1 MLTLKDIS
9 YAFAT
14 TDYPLCVSTE
24 AGVILPAN
32 TQPQIW
38 RCLIPQSFRCMVG
51 LPGDKSVGTFTGLF
65 NGKSDRGHGVDRKRD
80 SILDRI
86 AASGFGELVEQQRV
100 ASKLSIEY
108 SLQQAQPKKQ
118 RVLSGSDVD
127 ASSSESL
134 KGSGR
139 QKALFDSYANAMR
152 ILIFPKMGTDDFSQ
166 MFVKDAEAF
175 LQLNLL
181 AEAQALIV
189 SVAIA
194 SGSELERKRRFFDA
208 LPKTYES
215 QFGMPH
221 DEHNVYQRTCQN
233 SFTER
238 LPEDIIHYLDNR
250 TKRCLDSLER
260 SEVRWGSCLWD
271 EELRV
276 TNCCESLLAFFIS
289 DKGESHLDVLE
300 DALSYVEAAKT
311 GQGIRSEFL
320 GREYTTS
327 TAMYLWYSS
336 IAGRGDEE
344 EALASKFWI
353 ARTKHGWGPYAA
365 GGESVAMNIG
375 CTYWALRSLAY
386 YPGVAGTETRYA
398 LIERLLA
405 MSDSGRFSSSASR
418 SDEARMYATSM
429 MFVLYCNLP
438 PGRRA
443 KIESRY
449 DWKSALKFISENF
462 DQPGYD
468 MELEWIDAYG
478 GTRGNKI
485 DGFSCTHAS
494 IGFAFEAMG
503 LAMSLGLIES
513 KAWPSLLNR
522 VIAVCEL
529 HFLTI
534 DGNLYW
540 QASRIPFL
548 MKSRGIHTS
557 PTAQIVL
564 GMNALS
570 SLIKK
575 LD

>member
-1 MLTLKDIS
+1 M
-9 YAFAT
+9 
-14 TDYPLCVSTE
+14 
-24 AGVILPAN
+24 
-32 TQPQIW
+32 
-38 RCLIPQSFRCMVG
+38 G
-51 LPGDKSVGTFTGLF
+51 LPGDKSVETFTGLF
-65 NGKSDRGHGVDRKRD
+65 NGKSDRGHGADRKRD
-80 SILDRI
+80 NILDRI

-100 ASKLSIEY
+100 ASKLSIVY
-108 SLQQAQPKKQ
+108 SLQQAQPKRQ
-118 RVLSGSDVD
+118 RASSDGDVD
-127 ASSSESL
+127 APSSEPL
-134 KGSGR
+134 KESGR
-139 QKALFDSYANAMR
+139 QKALFDDYANAMR
-152 ILIFPKMGTDDFSQ
+152 ILIFPKMEEDELSR
-166 MFVKDAEAF
+166 MFIKDAEAF

-189 SVAIA
+189 SEAIA
-194 SGSELERKRRFFDA
+194 SGSELERKKRFFDA

-215 QFGMPH
+215 QFGILP
-221 DEHNVYQRTCQN
+221 DEHNVYQRTWQN
-233 SFTER
+233 SFTEH
-238 LPEDIIHYLDNR
+238 LPEDIIQYLDSR
-250 TKRCLDSLER
+250 MKRCLDSLER
-260 SEVRWGSCLWD
+260 SEVRWGLCLWD
-271 EELRV
+271 EELRIV
-276 TNCCESLLAFFIS
+276 NCCEPLLAFFVS
-289 DKGESHLDVLE
+289 GKGESHFDVLE

-311 GQGIRSEFL
+311 GQGICAEFL
-320 GREYTTS
+320 GREFTTS

-336 IAGRGDEE
+336 IAGRGIE
-344 EALASKFWI
+344 EATLASKFWS
-353 ARTKHGWGPYAA
+353 ARTKHGWGAYAA
-365 GGESVAMNIG
+365 GGGESVAVNIG

-386 YPGVAGTETRYA
+386 YPGVAGAETRYA

-405 MSDSGRFSSSASR
+405 MSDNGRFSSSVSR
-418 SDEARMYATSM
+418 SDQARMYATSM
-429 MFVLYCNLP
+429 MFILYCNPP

-449 DWKSALKFISENF
+449 DWKSALKFIYDNF

-468 MELEWIDAYG
+468 MELEWIDAHG
-478 GTRGNKI
+478 SARGSRL

-494 IGFAFEAMG
+494 IGFAFEAVG
-503 LAMSLGLIES
+503 FAMSLGLIES

-529 HFLTI
+529 HFLAI

-570 SLIKK
+570 GLIKK